1 MKRKALPFM
10 FMCSFLIFFYSAQSQ
25 TYIYKLSENF
35 LGNAPEAPTLVQIP
49 NNSGLTGEFVNRTVP
64 STTCE
69 EGGSAGGYFFED
81 DAGLQFNCPDGF
93 ITESYSLS
101 FIFQFDEF
109 ISPPAWVRIL
119 SFTHTDDHG
128 MYIYLTNPPTNG
140 TLEFWPF
147 GTAGVTDFFD
157 TENFYQLI
165 LVRDNSGLIKIYVNG
180 TEFAEYDDSMT
191 QEYKFHDPDNY
202 LIFFRDHPSVLA
214 NEASPGFVSN
224 IKITNNAWSAV
235 EVEAEWEDFCASLLG
250 IEETTEH
257 AFQLY
262 PNPAGDKL
270 NISFSGYHVQAE
282 LNVIG
287 LTGKVLLSRQCK
299 SESAQIDISS
309 LPKGLYF
316 LRIMENGRSSVM
328 KFVKE

>member
-1 MKRKALPFM
+1 MIRKALPLL
-10 FMCSFLIFFYSAQSQ
+10 FLLSIFLFPFTAQSQ

-35 LGNAPEAPTLVQIP
+35 MGNVVDAPPLVQIP
-49 NNSGLTGEFVNRTVP
+49 NNSGLTGEFVTRSVP

-69 EGGSAGGYFFED
+69 EGGTAGGYFFED
-81 DAGLQFNCPDGF
+81 DAGLQFNCPEGF

-128 MYIYLTNPPTNG
+128 MYIYLTNSPTNG

-147 GTAGVTDFFD
+147 GTAGATDFFD

-214 NEASPGFVSN
+214 DEASPGFVSN
-224 IKITNNAWSAV
+224 IKITNNAWTTV

-250 IEETTEH
+250 IPETAERR
-257 AFQLY
+257 FQLY
-262 PNPAGDKL
+262 PNPAGEKL
-270 NISFSGYHVQAE
+270 NITFYDDHPDAE
-282 LNVIG
+282 LNVID
-287 LTGKVLLSRQCK
+287 LSGKVLLKQYCASK
-299 SESAQIDISS
+299 NAEIDISS
-309 LPKGLYF
+309 LPQGIYF
-316 LRIMENGRSSVM
+316 LRIMEKEANRVV
-328 KFVKE
+328 KFIKE

>member
-1 MKRKALPFM
+1 MKRKALLLM

-35 LGNAPEAPTLVQIP
+35 MGNVVDAPPLVQIP
-49 NNSGLTGEFVNRTVP
+49 NNNGLTGEFVNRSVP

-69 EGGSAGGYFFED
+69 EGGNAGGYFFED
-81 DAGLQFNCPDGF
+81 DAGLQFNCPEGF

-109 ISPPAWVRIL
+109 ISPPSWVRIL

-140 TLEFWPF
+140 TLEFWPY
-147 GTAGVTDFFD
+147 GTAGATDFFD

-214 NEASPGFVSN
+214 DEASSGFVSN
-224 IKITNNAWSAV
+224 IKITNNAWSSV
-235 EVEAEWEDFCASLLG
+235 EVEEEWEDFCASLLS
-250 IEETTEH
+250 IPEDAERTL
-257 AFQLY
+257 QIY
-262 PNPAGDKL
+262 PNPAGEKL
-270 NISFSGYHVQAE
+270 NINFNEQVVHAK
-282 LNVIG
+282 LNVIN
-287 LTGKVLLSRQCK
+287 LAGKVLLTQFCE
-299 SESAQIDISS
+299 SEKAQFDISS
-309 LPKGLYF
+309 LPGGIYF
-316 LRIMENGRSSVM
+316 LRIITNDRNSVV

>member
-1 MKRKALPFM
+1 MKRKALLLM

-35 LGNAPEAPTLVQIP
+35 MGNVVDAPPLVQIP
-49 NNSGLTGEFVNRTVP
+49 NNNGLTGEFVNRTVP
-64 STTCE
+64 SSTCE

-250 IEETTEH
+250 ITETAERR
-257 AFQLY
+257 FQLY
-262 PNPAGDKL
+262 PNPAGERL
-270 NISFSGYHVQAE
+270 NITFYDDHPDAE
-282 LNVIG
+282 LNVID
-287 LTGKVLLSRQCK
+287 LSGKVLLRQYCS
-299 SESAQIDISS
+299 SENAQLDISS
-309 LPKGLYF
+309 LPQGIYF
-316 LRIMENGRSSVM
+316 LRVM
-328 KFVKE
+328 DKDGNRVVKFVKE